1 MTPARR
7 TRSARGFTL
16 QGFAL
21 QGFTLLEVLVALTIV
36 AVALTATMRAMG
48 SMTTASDSLQ
58 TRMIATWSAE
68 NHLANLRL
76 ARTFPDPGSRGFA
89 CPQGDTQLWC
99 EETIATTPNPVFRR
113 VEVSV
118 YPDATKSVRLAWLVT
133 LLPNDARN
141 VF

>member
-1 MTPARR
+1 MTPAVKPSRPLGRAR
-7 TRSARGFTL
+7 TR
-16 QGFAL
+16 
-21 QGFTLLEVLVALTIV
+21 GFTLLEVLVALTIV

-48 SMTTASDSLQ
+48 SMTSASESLQ

-68 NHLANLRL
+68 NDLANLRL
-76 ARTFPDPGSRGFA
+76 ARAFPDPGSRGGTPGWA
-89 CPQGDTQLWC
+89 WWRRSLR
-99 EETIATTPNPVFRR
+99 TTPNPVFRR

-118 YPDATKSVRLAWLVT
+118 YADAAKSVRLAWLVT

>member
-1 MTPARR
+1 MTPAVKPSRPLGRAR
-7 TRSARGFTL
+7 TR
-16 QGFAL
+16 
-21 QGFTLLEVLVALTIV
+21 GFTLLEVLVALTIV

-48 SMTTASDSLQ
+48 SMTSASQSLQ

-68 NHLANLRL
+68 NDLANLRL
-76 ARTFPDPGSRGFA
+76 ARAFPDPGSRGFS
-89 CPQGDTQLWC
+89 CPQGDTELWC
-99 EETIATTPNPVFRR
+99 EETVATTPNPVFRR

-118 YPDATKSVRLAWLVT
+118 YADAAKSVRLAWLVT

>member
-1 MTPARR
+1 M
-7 TRSARGFTL
+7 TRSHRPTHTR
-16 QGFAL
+16 
-21 QGFTLLEVLVALTIV
+21 GFTLLEVLVALTIV

-76 ARTFPDPGSRGFA
+76 ARVFPDPGARGFA

-118 YPDATKSVRLAWLVT
+118 YPDASKSVRLAWLVT

>member
-1 MTPARR
+1 MTRRLLRPASAIR
-7 TRSARGFTL
+7 TR
-16 QGFAL
+16 
-21 QGFTLLEVLVALTIV
+21 GFTLLEVLVALTIV

-68 NHLANLRL
+68 NHLADLRL
-76 ARTFPDPGSRGFA
+76 ARVFPDPGARGFA

-99 EETIATTPNPVFRR
+99 EETIASTPNPVFRR

-118 YPDATKSVRLAWLVT
+118 YPDASKSVRLAWLVT

>member
-1 MTPARR
+1 M
-7 TRSARGFTL
+7 
-16 QGFAL
+16 
-21 QGFTLLEVLVALTIV
+21 LVALTIV

-76 ARTFPDPGSRGFA
+76 ARVFPDPGARGFA

-113 VEVSV
+113 VEVAV
-118 YPDATKSVRLAWLVT
+118 YPDASKSVRLAWLVT

>member
-1 MTPARR
+1 MTRRLLRPACGVR
-7 TRSARGFTL
+7 TH
-16 QGFAL
+16 
-21 QGFTLLEVLVALTIV
+21 GFTLLEVLVALTIV

-76 ARTFPDPGSRGFA
+76 ARVFPDPGARGFA

-99 EETIATTPNPVFRR
+99 EETIASTPNPVFRR

-118 YPDATKSVRLAWLVT
+118 YPDASKSVRLAWLVT

>member
-1 MTPARR
+1 MSPARSIPR
-7 TRSARGFTL
+7 AR
-16 QGFAL
+16 AR
-21 QGFTLLEVLVALTIV
+21 GFTLLEVLVALTIV

-48 SMTTASDSLQ
+48 GMTTASDSLQ

-99 EETIATTPNPVFRR
+99 EETIASTPNPVFRR
-113 VEVSV
+113 VEVAV

>member
-1 MTPARR
+1 MTRVR
-7 TRSARGFTL
+7 GSALR
-16 QGFAL
+16 
-21 QGFTLLEVLVALTIV
+21 GFTLLEVLVALTIV

-76 ARTFPDPGSRGFA
+76 SRAFPDPGARCFA
-89 CPQGDTQLWC
+89 CPQGDTHLWC
-99 EETIATTPNPVFRR
+99 EEPIATTRNPVFRR
-113 VEVSV
+113 AEVSV
-118 YPDATKSVRLAWLVT
+118 YADASQSVRLAWLVT

>member
-1 MTPARR
+1 MTAMTPVRH
-7 TRSARGFTL
+7 TGSAR
-16 QGFAL
+16 AR
-21 QGFTLLEVLVALTIV
+21 GFTLLEVLVALTIV

-48 SMTTASDSLQ
+48 SMTNASESLQ

-76 ARTFPDPGSRGFA
+76 ARTFPDPGARGFA
-89 CPQGDTQLWC
+89 CPQGDTELWC
-99 EETIATTPNPVFRR
+99 EEVIASTPNPVFRR
-113 VEVSV
+113 AEVSV
-118 YPDATKSVRLAWLVT
+118 YADASKAVRLAWLVT

>member
-1 MTPARR
+1 MTRRLLRPACVGR
-7 TRSARGFTL
+7 TH
-16 QGFAL
+16 
-21 QGFTLLEVLVALTIV
+21 GFTLLEVLVALTIV

-76 ARTFPDPGSRGFA
+76 ARVFPDPGARGFA

-99 EETIATTPNPVFRR
+99 EETIASTPNPVFRR

-118 YPDATKSVRLAWLVT
+118 YPDASKSVRLAWLVT

>member
-1 MTPARR
+1 MTRSHRPTR
-7 TRSARGFTL
+7 TR
-16 QGFAL
+16 
-21 QGFTLLEVLVALTIV
+21 GFTLLEVLVALTIV
-36 AVALTATMRAMG
+36 AVALTAPMRAMG
-48 SMTTASDSLQ
+48 SMPPASASLQ

-76 ARTFPDPGSRGFA
+76 ARVFPDPGARGFP

-99 EETIATTPNPVFRR
+99 EETIASTPNPVFRR

-118 YPDATKSVRLAWLVT
+118 YPDASKSVRLAWLVT